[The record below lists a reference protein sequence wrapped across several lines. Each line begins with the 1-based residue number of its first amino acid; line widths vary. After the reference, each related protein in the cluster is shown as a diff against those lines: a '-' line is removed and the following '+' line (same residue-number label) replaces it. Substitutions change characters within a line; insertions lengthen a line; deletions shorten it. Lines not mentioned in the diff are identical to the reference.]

1 MKITTRNLVL
11 MALFIALSFVGAQLK
26 IFSTVAFDSLPAFLA
41 TLLMGPF
48 FGAIVAIIGHLL
60 TALTSG
66 FPMTLPVHCVIAL
79 GMGLTMVATWYAFT
93 LVKKI
98 SNEYVGL
105 IAAVIVA
112 GLFNGPVLLLL
123 CSPLLV
129 PILTWPG
136 LIGMMPLLGIVG
148 GLNALIAA
156 AVYKVL
162 PQSVKSQF
170 HLATKPIV

>member
-41 TLLMGPF
+41 TLLMGPIY
-48 FGAIVAIIGHLL
+48 GAIVAIIGHLL

-66 FPMTLPVHCVIAL
+66 FPMTLPVHLVIAL
-79 GMGLTMVATWYAFT
+79 GMGLTMVATWYTFT

-105 IAAVIVA
+105 IVAVIMA
-112 GLFNGPVLLLL
+112 GIFNGPVLLLL

-136 LIGMMPLLGIVG
+136 LIGMMPLLGMVG

-156 AVYKVL
+156 VVYKAL
-162 PQSVKSQF
+162 PQSIKSQF
-170 HLATKPIV
+170 SLATKSIV

>member
-1 MKITTRNLVL
+1 MKINTRNLVL

-26 IFSTVAFDSLPAFLA
+26 VFSTVAFDSLPAFLA
-41 TLLMGPF
+41 TLLMGPIY
-48 FGAIVAIIGHLL
+48 GAIVAIIGHLL

-66 FPMTLPVHCVIAL
+66 FPMTLPVHLVIAL
-79 GMGLTMVATWYAFT
+79 GMGLTMVATWYTFT

-105 IAAVIVA
+105 IAAVIMA
-112 GLFNGPVLLLL
+112 GIFNGPVLLLL

-136 LIGMMPLLGIVG
+136 LMGMMPLLGMVG
-148 GLNALIAA
+148 ALNAVIAA
-156 AVYKVL
+156 IVYKAL
-162 PQSVKSQF
+162 PQSIKSQF
-170 HLATKPIV
+170 QLATKSIV

>member
-1 MKITTRNLVL
+1 MKINTRNLVL

-26 IFSTVAFDSLPAFLA
+26 IFSTIAFDSLPAFLA
-41 TLLMGPF
+41 TLLMGPVY
-48 FGAIVAIIGHLL
+48 GAIIAIIGHLL

-66 FPMTLPVHCVIAL
+66 FPMSLPVHCVIAL

-93 LVKKI
+93 LVRKI
-98 SNEYVGL
+98 SNDYLGL
-105 IAAVIVA
+105 LAFIIIA
-112 GLFNGPVLLLL
+112 GLFNGPGLLLL

-136 LIGMMPLLGIVG
+136 VIGMMLPLALVG

-156 AVYKVL
+156 AVYKAL
-162 PQSVKSQF
+162 PQSIKDQF
-170 HLATKPIV
+170 HLVIKPQV

>member
-1 MKITTRNLVL
+1 MKITTRRLVL

-41 TLLMGPF
+41 TLLMGPIY
-48 FGAIVAIIGHLL
+48 GSIVAIIGHLL

-66 FPMTLPVHCVIAL
+66 FPMTVPVHMVIAL
-79 GMGLTMVATWYAFT
+79 GMGLTMVATWYTFT
-93 LVKKI
+93 LIKKI
-98 SNEYVGL
+98 SNEYLGL
-105 IAAVIVA
+105 IAAVIIA

-136 LIGMMPLLGIVG
+136 LMGMMPLLAMVG

-156 AVYKVL
+156 IVYKAL
-162 PQSVKSQF
+162 PQSIKSQF
-170 HLATKPIV
+170 QLASKSQA

>member
-1 MKITTRNLVL
+1 MKINTRNLVF
-11 MALFIALSFVGAQLK
+11 MALFIALSFIGAQLK

-41 TLLMGPF
+41 TLLMGPIY
-48 FGAIVAIIGHLL
+48 GAIVAIIGHLL

-66 FPMTLPVHCVIAL
+66 FPMSAPVHGVIAL
-79 GMGLTMVATWYAFT
+79 GMGLTMVTTWYAFT

-98 SNEYVGL
+98 SNEYLGL
-105 IAAVIVA
+105 ISFVIIA

-136 LIGMMPLLGIVG
+136 LMSMMLPLALVG
-148 GLNALIAA
+148 GLNALVAA
-156 AVYKVL
+156 FVYKAL
-162 PQSVKSQF
+162 PQSIKEQL
-170 HLATKPIV
+170 HLAPKPRF